1 MRIQEIITEKWSQK
15 YKSSINCNNPK
26 GFSQRAHCQG
36 RKKESIAEGYKLR
49 LERDPNMYVLHI
61 VDTATG
67 KRTEV
72 RGKSGYET
80 NGYDATDRLHQL
92 LDRIGKTANVS
103 ELINGEVVT
112 INPKHPDA
120 DKAKSATDKAYN
132 EETGD
137 EMLSI
142 FQQMHHDAGNNA
154 EMDRFI
160 KSHDWE
166 LRNFTPDM
174 FPSEEEFFDYDD
186 PFNRVIDIDYNH
198 RVDLSQPI
206 IVGPQ
211 FKDGKYSVI
220 DGNHRAAAAQAA
232 GKTIKGYF
240 PIIKENFADGKVK
253 GKSRPGRVKRSGA
266 SCNGSVSD
274 LRARAKKYGGERGR
288 MYHWCANMK
297 SGRKKK

>member
-15 YKSSINCNNPK
+15 YKRSINCNNPK

-36 RKKESIAEGYKLR
+36 RKKESIAEGYQLQ
-49 LERDPNMYVLHI
+49 LERGKGMDVLHI
-61 VDTATG
+61 VDTNTG

-72 RGKSGYET
+72 RGKPNYET
-80 NGYDATDRLHQL
+80 AYDPNDPLHQL
-92 LDRIGKTANVS
+92 LDKIGKAS
-103 ELINGEVVT
+103 SISDLMNGDLVGV
-112 INPKHPDA
+112 NPRHVDGK
-120 DKAKSATDKAYN
+120 KAMAATDKAYN

-160 KSHDWE
+160 KSHNWE
-166 LRNFTPDM
+166 LRDFTPDM

-220 DGNHRAAAAQAA
+220 DGNHRAAAAQTA

-274 LRARAKKYGGERGR
+274 LRAKAKKYGGERGR